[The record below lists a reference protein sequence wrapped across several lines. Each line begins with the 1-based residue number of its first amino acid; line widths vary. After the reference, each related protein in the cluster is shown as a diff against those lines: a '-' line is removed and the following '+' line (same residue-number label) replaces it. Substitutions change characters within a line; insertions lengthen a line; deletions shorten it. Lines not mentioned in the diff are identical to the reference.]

1 MLLHLRAEVHP
12 STSWLPAVLILY
24 EVRLHFP
31 RRRPRAPQAL
41 LAMTSSVPISMNL
54 CGRLVLAPLASL
66 ARNRQLRAWEASRH
80 RREDAANNIDAG
92 RPILTVIK
100 VNSRHRN
107 TFFESSD

>member
-66 ARNRQLRAWEASRH
+66 ARNRSCAHGKHLG
-80 RREDAANNIDAG
+80 IDEKMQPITLTPAG
-92 RPILTVIK
+92 RY
-100 VNSRHRN
+100 
-107 TFFESSD
+107 